1 LTKDNYMP
9 RTKVGNEK
17 KNLNR
22 LAGEFFVGVQ
32 LGATRVHGGAPVGE
46 YHQLGITN
54 ILNYH

>member
-1 LTKDNYMP
+1 MP